1 MPNKEV
7 AYTTIKDLVHRFDEQ
22 IQSYKKTD
30 YNETLVRRDFIDPFF
45 KALGWDVDNSQGYAE
60 AYREVIHEDK
70 IRIGSATK
78 APDYSFRLPGGMR
91 LFFVEAKK
99 PSIVVKDEVL
109 PAYQIRRYAW
119 SAKMPISILTDF
131 EEFAIYDCNKK
142 PKADDKAAVGR
153 IKYLTYK
160 NYIEEFDFIWDTFSK
175 ERVLKG
181 SFDKF
186 VASEK
191 NKKGTTT
198 VDKEFLAS
206 LDEWRKQIAQN
217 IALRNESF
225 SEEDLNFI
233 VQQFLDRIIF
243 LRIAEDRGVEEY
255 GNLQKLLKGENF
267 YHNLFSY
274 FKEADSK
281 YNSGLFDFKKDQ
293 LSEKTG
299 IDNKV
304 IKKIIAELYYPLSPY
319 EFSVLSVEILGSA
332 YEQFLGKQIKLT
344 AGHRAIIEE
353 KPEVRKAGGVYYTP
367 QYIVNYIVENT
378 VSKLCTGKTPEL
390 VTKLKIVDPACG
402 SGSFLIGAY
411 QYLLNWHLTYYKP
424 EFERQTAIAQNNKE
438 FNDKQRNDAIKHR
451 NKLPLTPDGHLTT
464 SLKKQILLNNIYGV
478 DIDTQAV
485 EVTKLSLL
493 LKCMEGETS
502 RSITAEIRFG
512 QRVLPTLDSN
522 IKSGNSLIDTDF
534 YDGQL
539 DFEPSD
545 EKAVKPFNWQLAF
558 PNVFKQNGFDA
569 VIGNPPY
576 IRIQS
581 IVEYSPAQGEYFGR
595 KYQSASKGNY
605 DIYVI
610 FIEKAL
616 SLVNKTGKI
625 GFILPHKFFNAQYG
639 ESVRKLLS
647 EGKAI
652 EQIVHFGHQQI
663 FDNATT
669 YTCILTLDRNDK
681 KKSFNFSKVD
691 NIEGWRTNAKNL
703 FDNVFFKDLKK
714 EEWNFVTGKSQIIFN
729 KLLMVKDTLETVTD
743 RIFQGL
749 KTGADKVFI
758 VKKISESKKHFRI
771 HSYQSNSEF
780 NVEKELLHPLIKGGD
795 SRGYIFSKTDLFVI
809 FPYEKNDTGKLS
821 LMKEFTLRN
830 SFPLIY
836 EYLKQSKGLLQSRD
850 NGKMNIANWY
860 GFSRNQ
866 ALDVISTPKLF
877 TPDISPSASFAI
889 DKIGETFFTG
899 GVSGGYGIKV
909 KQGINERYILAL
921 LNSRLLDWYLK
932 QVSTQMRGGWYSY
945 EAKFIK
951 NLPIVLPNK
960 TQKALHDEI
969 VTLADTML
977 HLQQKKQITT
987 LPGQLE
993 QLEHRIQHTDNSI
1006 NQKVYA
1012 LYEMTDEIK
1021 IVEGK

>member
-1 MPNKEV
+1 MLNKEA
-7 AYTTIKDLVHRFDEQ
+7 AYATIKELVQRFDEQ
-22 IQSYKKTD
+22 VQSYKNTD
-30 YNETLVRRDFIDPFF
+30 YNETLTRRDFIDPFF

-78 APDYSFRLPGGMR
+78 APDYSFRLPGGAR

-99 PSIVVKDEVL
+99 PSVVVKDEVL

-131 EEFAIYDCNKK
+131 EEFSIYDCNKK
-142 PKADDKAAVGR
+142 PRAEDKAAVGR

-160 NYIEEFDFIWDTFSK
+160 NYLDEFDFIWNTFSK

-186 VASEK
+186 VAEK
-191 NKKGTTT
+191 SKKGTTT

-225 SEEDLNFI
+225 SEDDLNFV
-233 VQQFLDRIIF
+233 VQQFIDRIIF

-255 GNLQKLLKGENF
+255 GNLQKLLKGDNY

-274 FKEADSK
+274 FKDADSK
-281 YNSGLFDFKKDQ
+281 YNSGLFDFKKDK
-293 LSEKTG
+293 LSEKAI
-299 IDNKV
+299 IDNRI
-304 IKKIIAELYYPLSPY
+304 IKNIIADLYYPISPY

-344 AGHRAIIEE
+344 AGHRAVIEE

-367 QYIVNYIVENT
+367 QFIVDYIVEST
-378 VSKLCTGKTPEL
+378 VSKLCTGKTPEQIS
-390 VTKLKIVDPACG
+390 KLKIVDPACG
-402 SGSFLIGAY
+402 SGSFLIGVY
-411 QYLLNWHLTYYKP
+411 QFLLNWHLYYYKP
-424 EFERQTAIAQNNKE
+424 EFDKQTAIAQNRKE
-438 FNDKQRNDAIKHR
+438 FNEKQRNDAIKQR
-451 NKLPLTPDGHLTT
+451 NKLPLTPDGNLTT
-464 SLKKQILLNNIYGV
+464 ALKKQILLNNIYGV

-502 RSITAEIRFG
+502 SSITSEMRFG

-522 IKSGNSLIDTDF
+522 IKSGNSLVDTDF

-539 DFEPSD
+539 NFEPGV
-545 EKAVKPFNWQLAF
+545 EKKIKPFSWQQAF

-581 IVEYSPAQGEYFGR
+581 IVENSPTQVEYFGK
-595 KYQSASKGNY
+595 KYKSASKGNY

-616 SLVNKTGKI
+616 GLINETGKI

-647 EGKAI
+647 EIRAV

-669 YTCILTLDRNDK
+669 YTCIITLDKNEKR
-681 KKSFNFSKVD
+681 KSFNFIKVD
-691 NIEGWRTNAKNL
+691 DIEQWRTGTKDL
-703 FDNVFFKDLKK
+703 FDKVSFKDLKN
-714 EEWNFVTGKSQIIFN
+714 EEWNFITGNQQAIFN
-729 KLLMVKDTLETVTD
+729 KLSSVKHTLESVTD

-758 VKKISESKKHFRI
+758 VKKVSESKKHFI
-771 HSYQSNSEF
+771 IYSYQSNSEF
-780 NVEKELLHPLIKGGD
+780 KLEKDLLHPLIKGGD

-809 FPYEKNDTGKLS
+809 FPYEKNDMGKVS
-821 LMKEFTLRN
+821 LISEASLRN
-830 SFPLIY
+830 NFPMIY
-836 EYLKQSKGLLQSRD
+836 EYLKHNKSLLQSRD
-850 NGKMNIANWY
+850 NGKMNTGNWY

-866 ALDVISTPKLF
+866 ALDVISTPKIF
-877 TPDISPSASFAI
+877 TPDISPNASFAI
-889 DKIGETFFTG
+889 DKTGETFFTG

-909 KQGINERYILAL
+909 KQGINESYILGL
-921 LNSRLLDWYLK
+921 LNSRLLDWFLK
-932 QVSTQMRGGWYSY
+932 QISTPMRGGWYSY

-960 TQKALHDEI
+960 TQQALHDEI
-969 VTLADTML
+969 VKLVNTML
-977 HLQQKKQITT
+977 HLQQQKQVST

-993 QLEHRIQHTDNSI
+993 QLEYHIQHTDNSI
-1006 NQKVYA
+1006 NQKVYE
-1012 LYEMTDEIK
+1012 LYEMTHEIK
-1021 IVEGK
+1021 MVEGK